1 MYRDLYDKHKHRTAF
16 ISEEYDYLYFAFE
29 FRGTALPFNKEE
41 LIDLTE
47 EFCDGELR
55 VYLENNR
62 KLVLQVK
69 LKEENLT
76 LLYRTVMVL
85 AYIVGKNVTLQYYYK
100 NFPYYTTDH
109 DFNLHASSPISKNL
123 LRRLLEKPA
132 DTVSTLIDLLTDESS
147 YFNKLAVGM
156 MQMNAF
162 SYPES
167 IFVYEFGLLQGLA
180 KNNKV
185 SGNLF
190 NKTNSSTELKQLEEF
205 SLEATSLLESKYP
218 EIAEILKKKIDPIT
232 LNSRG
237 VTKDQIRLFL
247 QQFESVWIREHEKHI
262 DAWNTLRSKTTT
274 AHGGSVDITDQTFTG
289 AARELHNLLLQI
301 MADEVSEKFKNG

>member
-16 ISEEYDYLYFAFE
+16 ISEEYEYLYFAFE

-41 LIDLTE
+41 LIDKTE
-47 EFCDGELR
+47 EFFDGELR

-62 KLVLQVK
+62 KLVFQVK
-69 LKEENLT
+69 LKEANLT
-76 LLYRTVMVL
+76 LLYRTAMVL
-85 AYIVGKNVTLQYYYK
+85 AYVAGKNVTLQYYYK

-109 DFNLHASSPISKNL
+109 HFNLHADSPISKDL

-132 DTVSTLIDLLTDESS
+132 DTVKSLIDLLTDEDS

-190 NKTNSSTELKQLEEF
+190 NKTTNPTELKQLEDF
-205 SLEATSLLESKYP
+205 SLEATSLLENKYP
-218 EIAEILKKKIDPIT
+218 EIAEVLRKKIDPVT

-237 VTKDQIRLFL
+237 VTKDQIRIFL
-247 QQFESVWIREHEKHI
+247 QQFENAWVREHEKHI
-262 DAWNTLRSKTTT
+262 DTWNGLRSKTTT
-274 AHGGSVDITDQTFTG
+274 AHGGSIDITDQTFTE
-289 AARELHNLLLQI
+289 AARDLHNLLLRI
-301 MADEVSEKFKNG
+301 MADEVSKKFKQ